1 MEEPIL
7 KPLLPDINFFNCKKF
22 NTSNKDLFSKKLG
35 HNVTIEFNT
44 AKKNNSIFMS
54 PKIFQHRKIIP
65 KNKTNTQLSL
75 SKEENLRKIWE
86 PHSLFNVT
94 HKNRFWGIENNKQM
108 TNIKSDTPIKK
119 IRSKKEIK
127 SRLNEKEKLQKLMP
141 KHMIYDYFKSPNS
154 IKTTKN
160 IKKENSKD
168 SIDNKKIKSNKK
180 LSFQNL
186 RIWNKSNNNFGNA
199 IERISKEDKKSKIF
213 IKSFHENIIDILN
226 EYEIYIKYVSLVHKF
241 NETYFFLFD
250 IQSFPITPLN
260 IRFLDTYK
268 LSCVLIIPLIFL
280 AKDKNLYMENITKM
294 KELLQSYIYSS
305 INKID
310 YIILDSIK
318 IDDYISKIKSNKEN
332 ITLSDIIDEIIN
344 ILFKEK
350 KNEYKKLRKCLK
362 QLINNIGNLSPSQVL
377 SIVNDSILFCNN
389 CDYYNIKS
397 KKVEK
402 INKNKTH
409 IKEKLSND
417 EVIKTPFIKNKMTK
431 KFCLVLDLDETLI
444 HNLNLPFGDYFFVRP
459 GVFELFE
466 KVHDI
471 FEIIIFTAG
480 KKSYAHKIINKI
492 DSKNY
497 VDYILNKNHITNID
511 GNMVKKLDLIG
522 RDLNKIIY
530 VDNLEKNAQ
539 YNKKNLYLISSWYN
553 NIFDK
558 ELLILKNKLIDISTC
573 GKFNDDITK
582 GLLEEEQKKDE

>member
-1 MEEPIL
+1 M
-7 KPLLPDINFFNCKKF
+7 
-22 NTSNKDLFSKKLG
+22 
-35 HNVTIEFNT
+35 
-44 AKKNNSIFMS
+44 
-54 PKIFQHRKIIP
+54 
-65 KNKTNTQLSL
+65 
-75 SKEENLRKIWE
+75 
-86 PHSLFNVT
+86 
-94 HKNRFWGIENNKQM
+94 
-108 TNIKSDTPIKK
+108 
-119 IRSKKEIK
+119 
-127 SRLNEKEKLQKLMP
+127 
-141 KHMIYDYFKSPNS
+141 
-154 IKTTKN
+154 
-160 IKKENSKD
+160 
-168 SIDNKKIKSNKK
+168 
-180 LSFQNL
+180 
-186 RIWNKSNNNFGNA
+186 
-199 IERISKEDKKSKIF
+199 
-213 IKSFHENIIDILN
+213 
-226 EYEIYIKYVSLVHKF
+226 
-241 NETYFFLFD
+241 
-250 IQSFPITPLN
+250 
-260 IRFLDTYK
+260 
-268 LSCVLIIPLIFL
+268 
-280 AKDKNLYMENITKM
+280 
-294 KELLQSYIYSS
+294 
-305 INKID
+305 
-310 YIILDSIK
+310 
-318 IDDYISKIKSNKEN
+318 KSNKEN
-332 ITLSDIIDEIIN
+332 IALSDIIDEIIN